1 MRRHRALDDWA
12 SHFDIRNDDRHNAL
26 ADALVTA
33 QLLLVAMA
41 QARLAH
47 ETRNYDGLRK
57 LERAF
62 HHSRANV

>member
-1 MRRHRALDDWA
+1 MTGLATSISAMMIATMRWLMRWRLHE
-12 SHFDIRNDDRHNAL
+12 
-26 ADALVTA
+26 
-33 QLLLVAMA
+33 LLLVAIA

-62 HHSRANV
+62 HYSRANV